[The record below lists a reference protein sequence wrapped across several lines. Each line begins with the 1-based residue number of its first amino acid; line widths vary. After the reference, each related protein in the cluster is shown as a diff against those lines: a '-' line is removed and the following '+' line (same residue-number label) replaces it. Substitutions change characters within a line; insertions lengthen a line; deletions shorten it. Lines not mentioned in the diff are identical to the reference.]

1 MQAQKESRRV
11 EQLERKLANQR
22 MLEEEEVALQSKASG
37 GATAKV
43 THAQIE
49 ETKVCGGVLSSS
61 SYYIANFR
69 HANCHAL

>member
-1 MQAQKESRRV
+1 M

-49 ETKVCGGVLSSS
+49 ETKVCGVVLSSS
-61 SYYIANFR
+61 SY
-69 HANCHAL
+69 